1 MKKILMGI
9 LILSCFTSTVKA
21 EVLKIPLHK
30 ISPIGTVDLK
40 CVTAEYSITIP
51 IPERWEVK
59 KASISF
65 KYVNSSGLLAGKSRM
80 VIKLNKFPLAQIK
93 LNPLATEGAVDMP
106 IPALLLKPGYNELIF
121 SVSQHYTMECENP
134 CAEDL
139 WTTLKLDEGFLEIE
153 YDPKPVPLKLS
164 TISNFLFDPKT
175 FPYGEVNIVI
185 ENFSSEAVTVASI
198 AASGIA
204 RRFDYKKVLF
214 TVSEDIKPG
223 YDNILV
229 GRKEFVKKF
238 LGQRDVEID
247 TEKIIGPYLKIMH
260 MPAEEIKKDEEETD
274 IYMRAKGNV
283 VNVREKPLL
292 TADVVVTLKQGDKI
306 EKLKQEGDWI
316 YADTGKGA
324 KGWIHNNLLE
334 EVEIVEEEKDTI
346 EKDPTHV
353 LVVVS
358 GVDFDHVKLAA
369 ETMSI
374 MSLPYPD
381 TSELIAMEFTVPDI
395 ALYGGRLV
403 LTPDKKY
410 DFKTLNVGSQTFKG
424 INPTPK
430 DITFRLPADFLIKEN
445 EYAELILHFSYGAGM
460 RSDSALNILLNDK
473 AVRAIH
479 LDNPDGDL
487 IEGYRLT
494 IPTHLFKPGTNTIKI
509 KPVMT
514 PSVTKNCE
522 YMQTENLFFTV
533 FQNSSLYIPPMPH
546 FVKLPKIELFI
557 LNGFPFTRWPD
568 AHEAMVYIT
577 NSDPDVIAS
586 AFNVIGLITQKN
598 GYPLLAL
605 KISFE
610 NPVDWTGELIII
622 GDVNTIPESYKE
634 ITPLKLTKTTV
645 VPYPVVRSW
654 KGEASMA
661 FSKQVSEI
669 SANRGFMM
677 EFQSPFVEGRTI
689 LLITAHSTKDLLV
702 LSEALIEP
710 VVQGAIKGDVV
721 MIDLTPPDYNVSA
734 LDIGQKYFTGKSGK
748 VSKLDFY
755 LQSYPYIYQLALGFI
770 ILFITSIGF
779 YFLMRHRK
787 RRKKI
792 AREAESEDS

>member
-1 MKKILMGI
+1 MGI

-21 EVLKIPLHK
+21 EVLKIPLYK
-30 ISPIGTVDLK
+30 ISTAGTITLK
-40 CVTAEYSITIP
+40 CVTAGYSITLA
-51 IPERWEVK
+51 IPERWDIK
-59 KASISF
+59 KASVSF

-80 VIKLNKFPLAQIK
+80 VIKINEFPLVQIK
-93 LNPLATEGAVDMP
+93 LNPLATEGEVEVP
-106 IPALLLKPGYNELIF
+106 IPALMLKPGYNEFIF

-134 CAEDL
+134 CADDL
-139 WTTLKLDEGFLEIE
+139 WTTLKLDEGFFEVE
-153 YDPKPVPLKLS
+153 YDLKPVPLKLS

-175 FPYGEVNIVI
+175 FPYGEVNIVT
-185 ENFSSEAVTVASI
+185 ENFSSEVVTVASI

-229 GRKEFVKKF
+229 GRKDFVKDF
-238 LGQRDVEID
+238 LGQMNIEID
-247 TEKIIGPYLKIMH
+247 AEKIIGPYLKIMH
-260 MPAEEIKKDEEETD
+260 MPAEKEKKDDDETD

-292 TADVVVTLKQGDKI
+292 TADVVVKLEQGDKI
-306 EKLKQEGDWI
+306 KKLNQEGDWI
-316 YADTGKGA
+316 YADTGNGL

-334 EVEIVEEEKDTI
+334 EVKIVEEEKDTI
-346 EKDPTHV
+346 EQDPTHA

-358 GVDFDHVKLAA
+358 GVTLDHVKLAS
-369 ETMSI
+369 ETMAI

-381 TSELIAMEFTVPDI
+381 TDELIAMEFTVPDI

-410 DFKTLNVGSQTFKG
+410 DFKTLNFGIQTFKG

-430 DITFRLPADFLIKEN
+430 EITFRLPADFLIKQN
-445 EYAELILHFSYGAGM
+445 EYANLTLHFSYGAGM
-460 RSDSALNILLNDK
+460 RIDSALNILLNDK
-473 AVRAIH
+473 PIRAIH
-479 LDNPDGDL
+479 LDDHKGAL
-487 IEGYRLT
+487 IEGYKLT
-494 IPTHLFKPGTNTIKI
+494 IPTHLFRPGTNVIKF

-514 PSVTKNCE
+514 PIVTKNCE
-522 YMQTENLFFTV
+522 YIQTENLFFTI

-568 AHEAMVYIT
+568 AHESMMYLT
-577 NSDPDVIAS
+577 NSDPDVIAA
-586 AFNVIGLITQKN
+586 AFNVIGFITQKN
-598 GYPLLAL
+598 GYPLLEL

-610 NPVDWTGELIII
+610 NQRNWEGELIVI
-622 GDVNTIPESYKE
+622 GDVDTIPKYLKE
-634 ITPLKLTKTTV
+634 ITPIKLTRTTV

-654 KGEASMA
+654 KGEASLA
-661 FSKQVSEI
+661 FSKQISSI
-669 SANRGFMM
+669 SAARGFMM

-689 LLITAHSTKDLLV
+689 LLLTAHSVKDLLV
-702 LSEALIEP
+702 FSEALIEP
-710 VVQGAIKGDVV
+710 VVQAESKGDVV
-721 MIDLTPPDYNVSA
+721 MVDLTPPDYKVTA
-734 LDIGQKYFTGKSGK
+734 LDIGKKYFTGKSGK

-755 LQSYPYIYQLALGFI
+755 LQSYPYLYQSALGFI
-770 ILFITSIGF
+770 ILFITLASF

-787 RRKKI
+787 RRKKN
-792 AREAESEDS
+792 